1 LSIWRLNHP
10 ACSGAR
16 LTLLAAGVY
25 GANRTENIGI
35 SALKNF
41 SWKLILVFAVIVAAV
56 IYVLPTLEPGLWP
69 HKQINLGLDLQG
81 GMHLVLEVDT
91 AKAIDGQVE
100 RIMQEIRD
108 QLRKERL
115 RGVSLDR
122 IEGNKIAATIQ
133 DAQIAEKFIALIK
146 DEFDPLKST
155 QNVSGGT
162 TTIILQLPTA
172 EAENVEKL
180 AVDQALETIRN
191 RIDQFGVAEPDIRR
205 QGQRRILIQLPGI
218 KDADRAKD
226 LIGRTALLEFK
237 LVDDN
242 QDVSAVENGTVP
254 PGREIL
260 YRVETDAESGQVSK
274 IPFLL
279 KKRTLLTGANLTN
292 ARVDFDQFNIPFV
305 SINFDKK
312 GARDFE
318 RITGENVNKRLAIV
332 LDNTVA
338 SAPVIQEKIAG
349 GQARI
354 TGNFSLEEAKD
365 LAIVL
370 RAGALPAPVNILEE
384 RTVGPSLGA
393 DSIRQGLISMLIGG
407 VLVVL
412 FMIVYYK
419 AAGVIADVA
428 LILNIVLI
436 AAGLAAAG
444 ATLTLPGIA
453 GIILTIG
460 MAVDANVIIFE
471 RIREELALGRTPR
484 AAVDAGFDRA
494 TLTIL
499 DANVTTLIA
508 AVVLFQFGTGPVK
521 GFAVTLSLGVI
532 ASMFTALV
540 LSRLIFDYILAGRK
554 VKTLSI

>member
-1 LSIWRLNHP
+1 VP
-10 ACSGAR
+10 GADPVWHQSQPFWYCQPVNKIPPKR
-16 LTLLAAGVY
+16 KKAP
-25 GANRTENIGI
+25 
-35 SALKNF
+35 LKNF

-56 IYVLPTLEPGLWP
+56 IHVLPTFEPGLWP

-91 AKAIDGQVE
+91 AKAVEGQVE
-100 RIMQEIRD
+100 RIAQEIRD

-115 RGVSLDR
+115 RKVSLNR
-122 IEGNKIAATIQ
+122 IDGNKISASIQ
-133 DAQIAEKFIALIK
+133 DPQTLEKFNTLLK
-146 DEFDPLKST
+146 NDFDFLKRSAQT
-155 QNVSGGT
+155 QGDTS
-162 TTIILQLPTA
+162 TIILEIPEP
-172 EAENVEKL
+172 EAENTKKL

-205 QGQRRILIQLPGI
+205 QGEKRILIQLPGI
-218 KDADRAKD
+218 KDPDRAKD

-237 LVDDN
+237 LVDDTR
-242 QDVSAVENGTVP
+242 DVNAALQGNVP
-254 PGREIL
+254 AGREVL
-260 YRVETDAESGQVSK
+260 YRVEENAETGK
-274 IPFLL
+274 ITKVPFLL

-318 RITGENVNKRLAIV
+318 RITGDNVNKRLAIV
-332 LDNTVA
+332 LDDTVA

-354 TGNFSLEEAKD
+354 TGDFTLDEAKD

-393 DSIRQGLISMLIGG
+393 DSIHKGLVSMLIGG
-407 VLVVL
+407 ILVVV
-412 FMIVYYK
+412 FMIIYYK
-419 AAGVIADVA
+419 GAGIIADVA
-428 LILNIVLI
+428 LILNIILI
-436 AAGLAAAG
+436 AGGLAAAK

-471 RIREELALGRTPR
+471 RIREELALGRTAR
-484 AAVDAGFDRA
+484 AAIDAGYKRA

-508 AVVLFQFGTGPVK
+508 AIVLFQFGTGAVK

-532 ASMFTALV
+532 ASLFTALV
-540 LSRLIFDYILAGRK
+540 LSRLIFDFILGGRK

>member
-1 LSIWRLNHP
+1 
-10 ACSGAR
+10 
-16 LTLLAAGVY
+16 
-25 GANRTENIGI
+25 
-35 SALKNF
+35 LKNF
-41 SWKLILVFAVIVAAV
+41 SWKLFLVFAVIVVAI
-56 IYVLPTLEPGLWP
+56 IYVLPTFKAELWP
-69 HKQINLGLDLQG
+69 RKQINLGLDLQG
-81 GMHLVLEVDT
+81 GMHLALEVDT
-91 AKAIDGQVE
+91 AKAVEGQVE
-100 RIMQEIRD
+100 RISQEIRD
-108 QLRKERL
+108 QLRKK
-115 RGVSLDR
+115 R
-122 IEGNKIAATIQ
+122 IRKVALNRIDGNKIAATVQ
-133 DAQIAEKFIALIK
+133 DLESLDKFYELLKEDFEFLKRAPETEGDVTTVFLELPANES
-146 DEFDPLKST
+146 DE
-155 QNVSGGT
+155 
-162 TTIILQLPTA
+162 
-172 EAENVEKL
+172 VEKL

-205 QGQRRILIQLPGI
+205 QGEKRILIQLPGI
-218 KDADRAKD
+218 KDTDRAKD

-237 LVDDN
+237 LVDDTA
-242 QDVSAVENGTVP
+242 DVNAAVKGDVP
-254 PGREIL
+254 PGREVL
-260 YRVETDAESGQVSK
+260 YRIDEDLETGRTSK
-274 IPFLL
+274 VPLVL

-332 LDNTVA
+332 LDDTIA

-354 TGNFSLEEAKD
+354 TGNFTLDEAKD

-393 DSIRQGLISMLIGG
+393 DSIRKGLISMGIGG
-407 VLVVL
+407 ILVVV
-412 FMIVYYK
+412 FMIIYYK
-419 AAGVIADVA
+419 AAGIIADGA
-428 LILNIVLI
+428 LILNIILI
-436 AAGLAAAG
+436 AAGLAG
-444 ATLTLPGIA
+444 FQATLTLPGIA

-460 MAVDANVIIFE
+460 MAVDANVLIFE

-484 AAVDAGFDRA
+484 AAIDAGYQRA

-540 LSRLIFDYILAGRK
+540 VSRLIFDYILMGRK
-554 VKTLSI
+554 IKTLRI

>member
-1 LSIWRLNHP
+1 
-10 ACSGAR
+10 
-16 LTLLAAGVY
+16 
-25 GANRTENIGI
+25 
-35 SALKNF
+35 LKNF
-41 SWKLILVFAVIVAAV
+41 SWKLVLVFGVIVTAI
-56 IYVLPTLEPGLWP
+56 IYVLPTFQPGLWP
-69 HKQINLGLDLQG
+69 HNQI
-81 GMHLVLEVDT
+81 VDT
-91 AKAIDGQVE
+91 AKAVEGQVE
-100 RIMQEIRD
+100 RISQEVLD
-108 QLRKERL
+108 QLKKERI
-115 RGVSLDR
+115 RKVSLDR
-122 IEGNKIAATIQ
+122 IDGTKIAARIN
-133 DAQIAEKFIALIK
+133 DPAIRDKFNELLKENFDFLERSEKT
-146 DEFDPLKST
+146 E
-155 QNVSGGT
+155 NGVT
-162 TTIILQLPTA
+162 TVIMELTKEESDQ
-172 EAENVEKL
+172 VEKL

-205 QGQRRILIQLPGI
+205 QGEKRMLIQLPGI
-218 KDADRAKD
+218 KDTDRAKD

-237 LVDDN
+237 LVDDT
-242 QDVSAVENGTVP
+242 QDVTAAVQGNVP
-254 PGREIL
+254 AGREVL
-260 YRVETDAESGQVSK
+260 YRIDEDAESGKISK

-279 KKRTLLTGANLTN
+279 KRRTLLTGASLTN

-312 GARDFE
+312 GARVFE
-318 RITGENVNKRLAIV
+318 RVTGENVNKRLAIV
-332 LDNTVA
+332 LDDTVA

-354 TGNFSLEEAKD
+354 TGNFTLEEAKD

-393 DSIRQGLISMLIGG
+393 DSIRKGLISMCIGG
-407 VLVVL
+407 ILVVL

-419 AAGVIADVA
+419 GSGVIADVA
-428 LILNIVLI
+428 LILNIILI
-436 AAGLAAAG
+436 AGGLAG
-444 ATLTLPGIA
+444 FKATLSLPGIA

-471 RIREELALGRTPR
+471 RIREELTLGRTPR
-484 AAVDAGFDRA
+484 AAIDAGYDRA

-508 AVVLFQFGTGPVK
+508 AVVLFQFGTGPIK

-532 ASMFTALV
+532 ASLFTSLV
-540 LSRLIFDYILAGRK
+540 MSRLIFDYILMGRK

>member
-1 LSIWRLNHP
+1 MGTS
-10 ACSGAR
+10 S
-16 LTLLAAGVY
+16 
-25 GANRTENIGI
+25 
-35 SALKNF
+35 LKNF
-41 SWKLILVFAVIVAAV
+41 SWKLILVFGIIVAAV
-56 IYVLPTLEPGLWP
+56 IYVLPTFEPDLWP

-91 AKAIDGQVE
+91 AKAVDGQVE
-100 RIMQEIRD
+100 RITQEIRD

-122 IEGNKIAATIQ
+122 IGGNKISATIQ
-133 DAQIAEKFIALIK
+133 DPQIAEKFNALIK
-146 DEFDPLKST
+146 EDFDSLKSS
-155 QNVSGGT
+155 QKMEGGASK
-162 TTIILQLPTA
+162 ILLQLPES
-172 EAENVEKL
+172 EAENVERL

-218 KDADRAKD
+218 KDSDRAKD

-237 LVDDN
+237 LVNDT
-242 QDVSAVENGTVP
+242 QDVTAAVKGNVP
-254 PGREIL
+254 PGGQVL
-260 YRVETDAESGQVSK
+260 YRVETDPETGTVSK
-274 IPFLL
+274 VPFLL

-332 LDNTVA
+332 LDDTVA

-393 DSIRQGLISMLIGG
+393 DSIRKGLISMLIGG
-407 VLVVL
+407 ILVVL
-412 FMIVYYK
+412 FMIFYYK
-419 AAGVIADVA
+419 GAGVIADVA

-436 AAGLAAAG
+436 AAGLAAAN

-484 AAVDAGFDRA
+484 AAIDAGFDRA

-508 AVVLFQFGTGPVK
+508 AIVLFQFGTGPVK
-521 GFAVTLSLGVI
+521 GFAVTLSLGVT
-532 ASMFTALV
+532 ASLFTALV

-554 VKTLSI
+554 IKTLSI